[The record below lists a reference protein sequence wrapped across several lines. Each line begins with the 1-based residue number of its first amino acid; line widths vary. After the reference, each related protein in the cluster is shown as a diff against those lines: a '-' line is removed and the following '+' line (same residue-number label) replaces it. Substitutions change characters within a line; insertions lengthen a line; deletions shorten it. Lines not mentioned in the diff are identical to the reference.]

1 MAESSSLAVQIVP
14 ISQVSVVNP
23 RIRNKKSF
31 RELVE
36 NIAALGLKKPIT
48 VTKRE
53 EHQGVRYDLVC
64 GQGRLEAFMELG
76 ASEIPALVI
85 EASVEDCM
93 VKSLVENCARR
104 QHHAIDLLHDIGG
117 MKQRG
122 YTDAEIA
129 KKTGLSL
136 EYVRGVGRLLAQGE
150 QRLLR
155 AVEAGHIPVSVAVQI
170 ADADDIGIQE
180 ALHQAIDLLHD
191 IGGMKQRG
199 YTDAEIAKKT
209 GLSLEYVRG
218 VGRLLA
224 QGEQR
229 LLRAVEAGH
238 IPVSVAVQIA
248 DADDIG
254 IQEALHQAYER
265 NLLRGRKLMIVKR
278 IVESRRRRGRAI
290 RGSGPKEMSQRL
302 SSRTLLRAYKE
313 DTDRKRLLIRK
324 ADATRNRLL
333 FIAHA
338 MRELFGDE
346 RFVSLL
352 KAEKLDSV
360 PKKLLGRMERG
371 DVG

>member
-1 MAESSSLAVQIVP
+1 
-14 ISQVSVVNP
+14 
-23 RIRNKKSF
+23 
-31 RELVE
+31 
-36 NIAALGLKKPIT
+36 
-48 VTKRE
+48 
-53 EHQGVRYDLVC
+53 
-64 GQGRLEAFMELG
+64 MELG

-122 YTDAEIA
+122 YTD
-129 KKTGLSL
+129 
-136 EYVRGVGRLLAQGE
+136 
-150 QRLLR
+150 
-155 AVEAGHIPVSVAVQI
+155 P
-170 ADADDIGIQE
+170 
-180 ALHQAIDLLHD
+180 
-191 IGGMKQRG
+191 
-199 YTDAEIAKKT
+199 EIAKKT

-290 RGSGPKEMSQRL
+290 RGRGPKEASQKL